1 MSVLCCCPILECV
14 YCLGCARWAW
24 KKCLYTAGRESENW
38 GHATASEFEPV
49 PRICRYILAVYEYDI
64 RNPLWAPPGGYG
76 IDPDQVV
83 LKKDYDE
90 NQGKV
95 SPYMIYIDKDNRE
108 ILLLISGLN
117 LAKES
122 DYLLL
127 LDDKLGQTKFD
138 GGYVH
143 NGLLKA
149 AQWVFDNECEVLKE
163 LVEKYEDYTLTFA
176 GHSLGA
182 GVVTLLTMLVVKN
195 RDRIGNIDRKRIKCF
210 SIAPARCVSL
220 NLAVRYADVIN
231 SVVLQDDFM
240 PRTSVALEVLFKYLC
255 CFPCILCG
263 TCIMETFTLQQ
274 QMLQD
279 PRRLYAPGRLYHVI
293 VRKPFGVG
301 RISPVVKTAVPVD
314 GRFEHMVISCHV
326 LTDHSIALME
336 REFSNALDTLKEKDR
351 VLDIP
356 PQQRMER
363 SSSIAIEHTEEHRA
377 ALARAVALDVPES
390 YSPSEYGTFRN
401 AQGGDDSEKLLTQ
414 TLGSSRS
421 RESWDELA
429 VRLFETDESGQMVLK
444 TNVY

>member
-1 MSVLCCCPILECV
+1 MSLVCGCPILECV

-38 GHATASEFEPV
+38 GFATATEFDPV
-49 PRICRYILAVYEYDI
+49 PRICRYILAVYEFDI

-76 IDPDQVV
+76 IDPDQVI

-95 SPYMIYIDKDNRE
+95 SPYMIYIDNDKQE

-127 LDDKLGQTKFD
+127 LDDKLGQAKFD

-149 AQWVFDNECEVLKE
+149 AQWVFENECEVLKE
-163 LVEKYEDYTLTFA
+163 LVERYEDYTLTFA

-182 GVVTLLTMLVVKN
+182 GVVTLLTILAVKN
-195 RDRIGNIDRKRIKCF
+195 RDRIGNIERKRIKCF
-210 SIAPARCVSL
+210 AIAPARCVSL

-240 PRTSVALEVLFKYLC
+240 PRTSVALEVLFKSLF

-263 TCIMETFTLQQ
+263 TCLKETCTLQEH
-274 QMLQD
+274 MLQD

-314 GRFEHMVISCHV
+314 GRFEHMVLSCHV
-326 LTDHSIALME
+326 LSDHSIALME
-336 REFSNALDTLKEKDR
+336 QEFQNALDTLKEKDR
-351 VLDIP
+351 VMDIP

-363 SSSIAIEHTEEHRA
+363 STSLAIEHSVEYKA
-377 ALARAVALDVPES
+377 ALARAAALEVPEA
-390 YSPSEYGTFRN
+390 YSPTEYGTFRN
-401 AQGGDDSEKLLTQ
+401 VQGGDESKKLPIES
-414 TLGSSRS
+414 LGSSRR

-429 VRLFETDESGQMVLK
+429 GRIFETDESGQMVLK
-444 TNVY
+444 TNWY

>member
-1 MSVLCCCPILECV
+1 MSLVCGCPILECV

-38 GHATASEFEPV
+38 GFATATEFDPV
-49 PRICRYILAVYEYDI
+49 PRICRYILAVYEFDI

-76 IDPDQVV
+76 IDPDQVI

-90 NQGKV
+90 NQGK
-95 SPYMIYIDKDNRE
+95 
-108 ILLLISGLN
+108 
-117 LAKES
+117 A
-122 DYLLL
+122 
-127 LDDKLGQTKFD
+127 KFD

-149 AQWVFDNECEVLKE
+149 AQWVFENECEVLKE
-163 LVEKYEDYTLTFA
+163 LVERYEDYTLTFA

-182 GVVTLLTMLVVKN
+182 GVVTLLTILAVKN
-195 RDRIGNIDRKRIKCF
+195 RDRIGNIERKRIKCF
-210 SIAPARCVSL
+210 AIAPARCVSL

-240 PRTSVALEVLFKYLC
+240 PRTSVALEVLFKSLF

-263 TCIMETFTLQQ
+263 TCLKETCTLQEH
-274 QMLQD
+274 MLQD

-314 GRFEHMVISCHV
+314 GRFEHMVLSCHV
-326 LTDHSIALME
+326 LSDHSIALME
-336 REFSNALDTLKEKDR
+336 QEFQNALDTLKEKDR
-351 VLDIP
+351 VMDIP

-363 SSSIAIEHTEEHRA
+363 STSLAIEHSVEYKA
-377 ALARAVALDVPES
+377 ALARAAALEVPEA
-390 YSPSEYGTFRN
+390 YSPTEYGTFRN
-401 AQGGDDSEKLLTQ
+401 VQGGDESKKLPIES
-414 TLGSSRS
+414 LGSSRR

-429 VRLFETDESGQMVLK
+429 GRIFETDESGQMVLK
-444 TNVY
+444 TNWY

>member
-1 MSVLCCCPILECV
+1 MSLVCACPILECV

-38 GHATASEFEPV
+38 GFATSTEFEPV
-49 PRICRYILAVYEYDI
+49 PRICRYILGVYEFDI

-76 IDPDQVV
+76 INPDSVV
-83 LKKDYDE
+83 LKKNYDE

-95 SPYMIYIDKDNRE
+95 SPYMIYIDKDNQD

-117 LAKES
+117 MAKES
-122 DYLLL
+122 DFLLL

-149 AQWVFDNECEVLKE
+149 AQWVFDTECDVLKE

-195 RDRIGNIDRKRIKCF
+195 RDKIGNIDRKRIRCF
-210 SIAPARCVSL
+210 AIAPARCVSL

-240 PRTSVALEVLFKYLC
+240 PRTSVALEVLFKCLF
-255 CFPCILCG
+255 CFPCILCA
-263 TCIMETFTLQQ
+263 TCLKETCTLQEH
-274 QMLQD
+274 MLQD
-279 PRRLYAPGRLYHVI
+279 PRRLYAPGRLYHVL

-301 RISPVVKTAVPVD
+301 RISPTVKTAVPVD
-314 GRFEHMVISCHV
+314 GRFEHMVISCHIIS
-326 LTDHSIALME
+326 DHSIALME
-336 REFSNALDTLKEKDR
+336 REFQSALDTLKEKDH
-351 VLDIP
+351 VMDIP
-356 PQQRMER
+356 TQQRMER
-363 SSSIAIEHTEEHRA
+363 STSLAMEHSEEHKA
-377 ALARAVALDVPES
+377 ALARAVALDVPEA
-390 YSPSEYGTFRN
+390 YLPSEYGTFQK
-401 AQGGDDSEKLLTQ
+401 AQSMNDSAH
-414 TLGSSRS
+414 GSS
-421 RESWDELA
+421 SWDELA
-429 VRLFETDESGQMVLK
+429 ARILDTDEKGESVLK
-444 TNVY
+444 SDWY

>member
-1 MSVLCCCPILECV
+1 MSLFCACPILECV

-24 KKCLYTAGRESENW
+24 KKCRYTAGRESENW
-38 GHATASEFEPV
+38 GSATSTEFEPV
-49 PRICRYILAVYEYDI
+49 PRICRYILAVYEFDI

-76 IDPDQVV
+76 INPDWVV
-83 LKKDYDE
+83 SKKNYDE

-95 SPYMIYIDKDNRE
+95 SPYMIYIDEDNQD

-117 LAKES
+117 MAKES
-122 DYLLL
+122 DFLLL

-149 AQWVFDNECEVLKE
+149 AQWVFDTECDVLKE
-163 LVEKYEDYTLTFA
+163 LIEKYEDYTLTFA

-195 RDRIGNIDRKRIKCF
+195 RDKIGNIDRKKIRCF
-210 SIAPARCVSL
+210 AIAPARCVSL

-240 PRTSVALEVLFKYLC
+240 PRTSVALEVLFKCLF
-255 CFPCILCG
+255 CFPCILCA
-263 TCIMETFTLQQ
+263 TCLKETCTLQEK
-274 QMLQD
+274 MLQD

-301 RISPVVKTAVPVD
+301 SISPAVKTAVPVD
-314 GRFEHMVISCHV
+314 GRFEHMVISCHMV
-326 LTDHSIALME
+326 SDHSIALME
-336 REFSNALDTLKEKDR
+336 REFENAFNRLKEKDR
-351 VLDIP
+351 VMDIP

-363 SSSIAIEHTEEHRA
+363 SSSLALEHSEEHKA
-377 ALARAVALDVPES
+377 ALARAVALEVPEA
-390 YSPSEYGTFRN
+390 YSPNEYGTFRKT
-401 AQGGDDSEKLLTQ
+401 QSRDDSDR
-414 TLGSSRS
+414 GSSR

-429 VRLFETDESGQMVLK
+429 GRILETDDKGEMVLK
-444 TNVY
+444 SNWY